1 MNFIGTGLIKIATTS
16 ILKGFPGGS
25 AGKNLPAVQETLFHF
40 LDLEDPLEKALATHF
55 SILGVP

>member
-25 AGKNLPAVQETLFHF
+25 AGKNLPAVQETQ
-40 LDLEDPLEKALATHF
+40 EMQ
-55 SILGVP
+55 V